1 MDRQERAG
9 FYAVAAAVS
18 DEVLNEASRFGKEL
32 NFIKD
37 DETVSMMERYASLAS
52 CNCFS

>member
-9 FYAVAAAVS
+9 FYAVVAAVS

-32 NFIKD
+32 NFLKLPRLKTED
-37 DETVSMMERYASLAS
+37 SL
-52 CNCFS
+52 